1 MQYPIYRSEPW
12 NSGYSRMW
20 RGVTAIEKDLGA
32 RKWLPLSLFSLNIRC
47 PRNVTS
53 EEYGNILFKH
63 SIQHWR
69 SNRFPIT
76 THQRQSIIDNDPW
89 CSFSRCSRRHLE
101 FLVFISSIGTC
112 LHLTFHIFQAVWFH
126 LISSIS
132 AVVFWLVSIS
142 LFELLRRVPSGSVL
156 GSMIAVAALPA
167 LSLYGHF
174 ISGLNEFVVVQDG
187 EQSLNIG
194 ILVLQ
199 LNSNCMATVEL
210 GIFPLS
216 LRWEYLWQ

>member
-1 MQYPIYRSEPW
+1 
-12 NSGYSRMW
+12 
-20 RGVTAIEKDLGA
+20 
-32 RKWLPLSLFSLNIRC
+32 
-47 PRNVTS
+47 
-53 EEYGNILFKH
+53 
-63 SIQHWR
+63 
-69 SNRFPIT
+69 
-76 THQRQSIIDNDPW
+76 
-89 CSFSRCSRRHLE
+89 
-101 FLVFISSIGTC
+101 
-112 LHLTFHIFQAVWFH
+112 VWFH

-132 AVVFWLVSIS
+132 AVGFWLVSIS
-142 LFELLRRVPSGSVL
+142 LFELLRGVPSGSVL

-167 LSLYGHF
+167 LSLYDHF

-210 GIFPLS
+210 GRFPLS